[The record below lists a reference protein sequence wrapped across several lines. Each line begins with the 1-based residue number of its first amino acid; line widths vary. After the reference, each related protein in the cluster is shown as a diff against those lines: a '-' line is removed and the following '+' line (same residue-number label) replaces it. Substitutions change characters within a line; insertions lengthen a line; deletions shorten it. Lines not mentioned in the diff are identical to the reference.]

1 LRIPRIEA
9 HHHRRSWASHQ
20 GVSGGAE
27 GSERAPSCWLGE
39 IPLSVQAMGRS
50 CIIRGIPDV
59 AFLNIHDS
67 SGINAELEVSW
78 LSPVKLRRTVRHSEN
93 CPSRS

>member
-1 LRIPRIEA
+1 
-9 HHHRRSWASHQ
+9 
-20 GVSGGAE
+20 
-27 GSERAPSCWLGE
+27 
-39 IPLSVQAMGRS
+39 MGRS